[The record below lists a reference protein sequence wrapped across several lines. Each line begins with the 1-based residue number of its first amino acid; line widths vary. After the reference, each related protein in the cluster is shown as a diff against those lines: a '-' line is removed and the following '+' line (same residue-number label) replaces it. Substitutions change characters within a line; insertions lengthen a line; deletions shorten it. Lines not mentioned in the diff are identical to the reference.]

1 MGEKMKV
8 LVTGATGFIG
18 GSIVEDLVK
27 EGHEVFALVRKT
39 SLIDHLVSLGVKF
52 VFGDITD
59 KDSLY
64 AITGKFDAIFHCAA
78 YVDDKNREKLKLVNI
93 KGTESVCKLA
103 LRLSAGRLIY
113 LSSVAVVSGHFQVPL
128 TEDLSYS
135 ATNLYGESKIE
146 AERIVWD
153 FRRKGLPSAIL
164 RPPMVYGENEPH
176 LLKIILF
183 LIKHRL
189 FPIVGGG
196 KNKLHL
202 GYVKN
207 ISQAAIMA
215 LHNENFLKGAY
226 FVADKEILST
236 GEIYSILAQT
246 IKAAKPV
253 IIPAGLS
260 VFLSKTPWL
269 GRKIDLFLKDRVYDI
284 SRIEMLGYK
293 PRVKAQE
300 ALIRSA
306 RYFYP
311 AKDKF

>member
-1 MGEKMKV
+1 MKV

-18 GSIVEDLVK
+18 GNIVEDLVK

-39 SLIDHLVSLGVKF
+39 SSMDHLASLGVKF

-64 AITGKFDAIFHCAA
+64 AITGKFDAVFHCAA
-78 YVDDKNREKLKLVNI
+78 YVGDKNWKKLKSVNI
-93 KGTESVCKLA
+93 GGTESVCKLA
-103 LRLSAGRLIY
+103 LRLSVERLIY

-164 RPPMVYGENEPH
+164 RPSMVYGENEPH
-176 LLKIILF
+176 LLKSILF

-202 GYVKN
+202 SYVKN
-207 ISQAAIMA
+207 VSQAAIMA
-215 LHNENFLKGAY
+215 LHNEGFLKGVY
-226 FVADKEILST
+226 FVADKEILT
-236 GEIYSILAQT
+236 AGEIYSLMAQRSLPNT
-246 IKAAKPV
+246 TRSPFPGI
-253 IIPAGLS
+253 
-260 VFLSKTPWL
+260 
-269 GRKIDLFLKDRVYDI
+269 RI
-284 SRIEMLGYK
+284 S
-293 PRVKAQE
+293 P
-300 ALIRSA
+300 
-306 RYFYP
+306 
-311 AKDKF
+311 

>member
-1 MGEKMKV
+1 MKL

-39 SLIDHLVSLGVKF
+39 SSIDHLARLGVKF
-52 VFGDITD
+52 IFGDITD

-78 YVDDKNREKLKLVNI
+78 YVDSKNFKKLKLVNI
-93 KGTESVCKLA
+93 KGTENICKLA
-103 LRLSAGRLIY
+103 VRLGVERLIY
-113 LSSVAVVSGHFQVPL
+113 LSSVAVVSGHFQVLL

-146 AERIVWD
+146 AERIVWGY
-153 FRRKGLPSAIL
+153 RRKGLASAIL
-164 RPPMVYGENEPH
+164 RPPMVYGEDEPH

-183 LIKHRL
+183 LIKNRL
-189 FPIVGGG
+189 FPILDGGR
-196 KNKLHL
+196 NKLHL

-207 ISQAAIMA
+207 IAQAAVMA
-215 LHNENFLKGAY
+215 LHNEDFLEGAF
-226 FVADKEILST
+226 FVGDKEVLT
-236 GEIYSILAQT
+236 VREIYSIMAEAICAPGPIILPTGANSFL
-246 IKAAKPV
+246 K
-253 IIPAGLS
+253 IIPGLG
-260 VFLSKTPWL
+260 SKINFIT
-269 GRKIDLFLKDRVYDI
+269 KDRVYDI
-284 SRIEMLGYK
+284 SRIELLGYK
-293 PRVKAQE
+293 PRFKTKE

-311 AKDKF
+311 LKG

>member
-1 MGEKMKV
+1 MKI

-39 SLIDHLVSLGVKF
+39 SSIDHLANLGVKF

-78 YVDDKNREKLKLVNI
+78 YVDNKNWEKLKLVNI
-93 KGTESVCKLA
+93 KGTERICKLA
-103 LRLSAGRLIY
+103 LRLSVERLIY
-113 LSSVAVVSGHFQVPL
+113 LSSVAVVSGHFQLPL

-176 LLKIILF
+176 LLKSILF

-189 FPIVGGG
+189 FPILGGG
-196 KNKLHL
+196 INKLHL

-207 ISQAAIMA
+207 VSQAAVMA
-215 LHNENFLKGAY
+215 LRNEGFLKGAY
-226 FVADKEILST
+226 FVADREVLT
-236 GEIYSILAQT
+236 TAEIYSIMAQA
-246 IKAAKPV
+246 INAPEP
-253 IIPAGLS
+253 IIFSPGFSA
-260 VFLSKTPWL
+260 FLSKTPWL
-269 GRKIDLFLKDRVYDI
+269 GKKLNLFSKDRVYDI
-284 SRIEMLGYK
+284 SRIELLGYK
-293 PRVKAQE
+293 PRFKAQE

>member
-1 MGEKMKV
+1 MKV

-18 GSIVEDLVK
+18 GNIVEDLVK

-39 SLIDHLVSLGVKF
+39 SLMDHLASLGVKF

-64 AITGKFDAIFHCAA
+64 AITGKFGAIFHCAA
-78 YVDDKNREKLKLVNI
+78 YVDDKNWKKLESVNI
-93 KGTESVCKLA
+93 RGTEGVCKLA
-103 LRLSAGRLIY
+103 LRLSVERLIY

-135 ATNLYGESKIE
+135 ATNLYGKSKIE

-153 FRRKGLPSAIL
+153 FRRKGLPAAIL

-176 LLKIILF
+176 LLKSILF

-202 GYVKN
+202 SYVKN
-207 ISQAAIMA
+207 VSQAAIMA
-215 LHNENFLKGAY
+215 LHNEDFLKGAY
-226 FVADKEILST
+226 FVADKEILTT
-236 GEIYSILAQT
+236 GEIYSLMAQAISAPKPLILSPGFSA
-246 IKAAKPV
+246 
-253 IIPAGLS
+253 
-260 VFLSKTPWL
+260 FLSKTPWL

-284 SRIEMLGYK
+284 SRIEQLGYE
-293 PRVKAQE
+293 PRFRTQE

-311 AKDKF
+311 SKDKF

>member
-1 MGEKMKV
+1 MKI

-18 GSIVEDLVK
+18 GAIVEDLVK

-39 SLIDHLVSLGVKF
+39 SSIDRLANLGVKF
-52 VFGDITD
+52 VFGDISE

-78 YVDDKNREKLKLVNI
+78 CVDSKNWKKLKLVNI

-103 LRLSAGRLIY
+103 LRLGVERLIY

-128 TEDLSYS
+128 IEDLSYS

-153 FRRKGLPSAIL
+153 YRRKGLPAVIL

-176 LLKIILF
+176 LLKLILF

-189 FPIVGGG
+189 FPIPAGG

-202 GYVKN
+202 SYVRN
-207 ISQAAIMA
+207 VSQAAVMA
-215 LHNENFLKGAY
+215 LHNQDFLKGAY
-226 FVADKEILST
+226 FVADKEVLTI
-236 GEIYSILAQT
+236 GQIYSILAQA
-246 IKAAKPV
+246 IGAGKP
-253 IIPAGLS
+253 IILSTGFS

-269 GRKIDLFLKDRVYDI
+269 GKNLKLFIKDRVYDI
-284 SRIEMLGYK
+284 SRIELLGYK
-293 PRVKAQE
+293 PAFKAQE

-306 RYFYP
+306 QYFYP
-311 AKDKF
+311 LKGKL